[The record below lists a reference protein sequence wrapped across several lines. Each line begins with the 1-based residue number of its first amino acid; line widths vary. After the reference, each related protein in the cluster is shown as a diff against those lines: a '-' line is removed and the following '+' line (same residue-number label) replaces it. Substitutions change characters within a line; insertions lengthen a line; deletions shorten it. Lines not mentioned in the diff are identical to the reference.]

1 VCGDQ
6 PGGGAA
12 LTRRPPLAQAFRA
25 GGPRTCWVPGRRGNY
40 TWCFSL
46 SLDPVLNPYVAPQ
59 LEFDSDD
66 EPDDPTFHD
75 DWVHHVSRPDPSE
88 AHLVPPDP
96 LSEDE
101 LMSYEVPLPEGPA
114 IAGAVIRG
122 RLRARYNA
130 WREIG
135 ANGQV
140 LNWIRHGYRIPFEG
154 VPPPPYRCGRTQSR
168 GRRHPPHLVRRR
180 DPGASGDGGR
190 SPLDGG
196 STTSLGEPFECGA

>member
-1 VCGDQ
+1 M
-6 PGGGAA
+6 
-12 LTRRPPLAQAFRA
+12 
-25 GGPRTCWVPGRRGNY
+25 
-40 TWCFSL
+40 
-46 SLDPVLNPYVAPQ
+46 LNPYVAPQ

-114 IAGAVIRG
+114 IAGTVIRG

-130 WREIG
+130 WREIS

-154 VPPPPYRCGRTQSR
+154 VPPPPYRCGRNHAGADTHR
-168 GRRHPPHLVRRR
+168 TWLEGAIRELVAVGAARRWTGAQPPRWV
-180 DPGASGDGGR
+180 
-190 SPLDGG
+190 SPLNVVPKATAGKFRLILD
-196 STTSLGEPFECGA
+196 LRYVK